1 MFSKPVYN
9 NIKYPQ
15 PKYNHQLS
23 ITRLPSF
30 NEVLTS
36 IQLPNEF
43 PLNKPAFRASSTVSS
58 TNSLSPGSSPSPV
71 YRNNG
76 YSVGSSQYYYSYGY
90 NYHPGRQS
98 IMSVSTPVSNA
109 PVPLESV
116 SPKTLLP
123 TPPPTNAKESKDQ
136 QRRKHTC
143 KTCARSFT
151 TSGHLARHN
160 RIHTGERKHVCPWP
174 NCEARFA
181 RQDNCMQHYKTHTN
195 GKKRKNNLNFKNR
208 SINSKSI

>member
-15 PKYNHQLS
+15 PQYQKS

-30 NEVLTS
+30 TEVLNQ

-43 PLNKPAFRASSTVSS
+43 PLNKPNEIKSD
-58 TNSLSPGSSPSPV
+58 NISPVASPSPFMP
-71 YRNNG
+71 
-76 YSVGSSQYYYSYGY
+76 YYYNY
-90 NYHPGRQS
+90 NYQVAPVVPATIPNVTPITHTPMVQTP
-98 IMSVSTPVSNA
+98 IAHTPVSQTPN
-109 PVPLESV
+109 LGEV

-123 TPPPTNAKESKDQ
+123 TPPPSNKDLKDGNQ
-136 QRRKHTC
+136 KRKHVC
-143 KTCARSFT
+143 KTCSRSFT

-174 NCEARFA
+174 NCDARFA

-195 GKKRKNNLNFKNR
+195 GKKRKSNLNFRNR
-208 SINSKSI
+208 SLS